1 MADPL
6 SGLKKSAQDF
16 SQKMNAVGHRAFSE
30 HVSEHQPT
38 NKPLP
43 NGLLKP
49 KPGLDKEDLRNLT
62 KPLGSM
68 KKGGKVPKTGMYQLH
83 AGEKVVPARAASA
96 LGGNKPPKKKGS
108 GKKPHKMVIEHMDDN
123 TFGIEHLHKPSD
135 TGHTQP
141 PEKFTA
147 ANPKHLTRHVRNTYG
162 GGQQDDDP
170 DMGGV

>member
-1 MADPL
+1 MTDPL
-6 SGLKKSAQDF
+6 SGIRQSAQNF
-16 SQKMNAVGHRAFSE
+16 RQKMHEAGNRSFSE
-30 HVSEHQPT
+30 HVSEHQPK

-43 NGLLKP
+43 NGVIKP
-49 KPGLDKEDLRNLT
+49 KPGLDKEDLRDLT

-68 KKGGKVPKTGMYQLH
+68 KKGGKIPKTGMYQLH

-96 LGGNKPPKKKGS
+96 LGSKPPKKKGS

-135 TGHTQP
+135 MGQSQP
-141 PEKFTA
+141 PERFTA

-162 GGQQDDDP
+162 GQDDMSDT
-170 DMGGV
+170 GA